1 VGGPRSEMLL
11 RPNATFEL
19 AEKLQRGAV
28 SFGEIYSFISGLYFR
43 GKVAYAH
50 AFADAPSAV
59 PSALIIVPG
68 LGLIPLDTPVSSDQ
82 LTAIGSVSIESDNR
96 AFRTALVRDAQR
108 LDQSAG
114 LTCSFVLLGSIAS
127 DKYTEPLLEVFGERL
142 VFPADF
148 VGRGDMSRGG
158 LMLRSA
164 GAGVE
169 LSYVPV
175 LGAVRRGSRPPK
187 LAPLHKR

>member
-1 VGGPRSEMLL
+1 VRPRVFLLSPARVGGPRSEMLL

-19 AEKLQRGAV
+19 AEKLQRGSV

-68 LGLIPLDTPVSSDQ
+68 LGLVPLDTPVSSDQ

-114 LTCSFVLLGSIAS
+114 PTCSFVLLGSMMIVFIGSTHGKTPPQENAQPS
-127 DKYTEPLLEVFGERL
+127 SYTQSPDSS
-142 VFPADF
+142 P
-148 VGRGDMSRGG
+148 SR
-158 LMLRSA
+158 A
-164 GAGVE
+164 N
-169 LSYVPV
+169 
-175 LGAVRRGSRPPK
+175 
-187 LAPLHKR
+187 